1 MFSFEENAI
10 GVGQLD
16 LLIVD
21 EIDELVK
28 GLPFLQIYGTSVAV
42 IQSDKDLD
50 VLLGQVIWHF
60 GSSKKII
67 MLLL

>member
-10 GVGQLD
+10 GVRQLD
-16 LLIVD
+16 LFIAD

-50 VLLGQVIWHF
+50 WLLDQVIWHF
-60 GSSKKII
+60 GVQKE
-67 MLLL
+67 LLCDC